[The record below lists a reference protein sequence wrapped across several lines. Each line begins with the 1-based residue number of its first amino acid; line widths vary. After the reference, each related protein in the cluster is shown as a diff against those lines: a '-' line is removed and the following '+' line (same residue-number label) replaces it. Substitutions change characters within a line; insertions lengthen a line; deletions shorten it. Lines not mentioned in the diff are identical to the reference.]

1 MMKLETMKSYLIDLK
16 KSHIRL
22 VEMNNITKIRKSID
36 EL

>member
-1 MMKLETMKSYLIDLK
+1 MMKLETMKSNLIDLK

-22 VEMNNITKIRKSID
+22 VEMNNMTKIRNSTD